1 MNVSMWIILFLIFTS
16 TDVIYHTIPRARA
29 RASNAELS
37 YIQQERVELIIVLL
51 KTPQI

>member
-1 MNVSMWIILFLIFTS
+1 MWFIIQF
-16 TDVIYHTIPRARA
+16 HERA

-37 YIQQERVELIIVLL
+37 DIQQERVELIIVLL